1 MRKFSKHIHCIRNI
15 SYYDKR
21 NIQDSSEYCD
31 DMESYNFTT
40 EVLCNNKSKNY
51 YVTLSVV
58 NKSLLSISLNREL
71 AVYNGFLI
79 DYLKYKSVK
88 IMPIWFARGRK

>member
-1 MRKFSKHIHCIRNI
+1 MRKFSKHINCISNI
-15 SYYDKR
+15 SYYNKR
-21 NIQDSSEYCD
+21 NIQDLSEYYD
-31 DMESYNFTT
+31 DMESYNFIT

-58 NKSLLSISLNREL
+58 NKSLLSISLKHKL
-71 AVYNGFLI
+71 DVDGFLI

-88 IMPIWFARGRK
+88 IMPIWFTRGRK